1 MNNKT
6 CFFFF
11 SRKQS
16 YELDNYV
23 NFHQM
28 VQQKCTDTS
37 FSRLHLTIE
46 NSHQDS
52 ELYQPLEEYFYAIL
66 DLVQFTSLRI
76 DLYQFSISG
85 LIQFLYL
92 LPNLDALTITSEYPE
107 TTKILSKEQNNM
119 FHFVSTHNKITKLS
133 LEQMTELDQVHIL
146 MDLCPHIHDFQV
158 KCRNTVDAEW
168 LIRYVLRKRNPNFI
182 PYLCSLCIWFSTADD
197 KMMNHL
203 QRIID
208 TEKLVD
214 NYTIKRICDRIYLR
228 WN

>member
-1 MNNKT
+1 ML
-6 CFFFF
+6 FFL
-11 SRKQS
+11 SRKQW
-16 YELDNYV
+16 YELQDDV
-23 NFHQM
+23 NVHQM
-28 VQQKCTDTS
+28 VTYSTLDEQKCIDTS
-37 FSRLHLTIE
+37 FSHLHLIITY
-46 NSHQDS
+46 SQLS
-52 ELYQPLEEYFYAIL
+52 EHYRLFEEYVRSIL

-146 MDLCPHIHDFQV
+146 MDLCPHMHNFQV
-158 KCRNTVDAEW
+158 KCRNIIDAEW
-168 LIRYVLRKRNPNFI
+168 LIRYVLTKRNKNFI
-182 PYLCSLCIWFSTADD
+182 PYLSSLCIWFSTTDD
-197 KMMNHL
+197 KMTNNL
-203 QRIID
+203 QTIID

-214 NYTIKRICDRIYLR
+214 NYTINRICDRIYLR